1 MVSAFESLS
10 KTNCFQVCCHAFLT
24 KSCYLGLSSM
34 CLPNDVSVIDSAVA
48 FEMRTVAF
56 WTVGFHG

>member
-56 WTVGFHG
+56 